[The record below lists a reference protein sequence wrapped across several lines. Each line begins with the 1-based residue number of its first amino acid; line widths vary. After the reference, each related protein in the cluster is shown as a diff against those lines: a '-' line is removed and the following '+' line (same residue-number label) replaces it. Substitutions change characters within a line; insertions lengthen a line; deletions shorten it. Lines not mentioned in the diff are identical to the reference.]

1 MEQRFVEAVNSLE
14 LAKAKMHGAVPNAVH
29 AALKERYT
37 RLLAQMGRLTGQY
50 QRMCRA
56 MDVPPAVKQLPPDDW
71 RHYGD
76 RGEAGGEDDD
86 DDGRGAA
93 GDGVLGAW
101 TRLRRACP
109 GTLSSRFG
117 PTGTGS
123 RPATATTASKGPAEP
138 AAAVCDAPQNTD
150 VGTWG
155 VARL

>member
-93 GDGVLGAW
+93 GDGGLGAGDLDEAEEGMSGDFVESVRAHRD
-101 TRLRRACP
+101 RLTASYRNYRKYGARRAC
-109 GTLSSRFG
+109 R
-117 PTGTGS
+117 GS
-123 RPATATTASKGPAEP
+123 R
-138 AAAVCDAPQNTD
+138 
-150 VGTWG
+150 
-155 VARL
+155 